1 MKRAFYYLILV
12 LALVVVAGFA
22 LANKQWIAQGVD
34 LSYDPTRPGSPESTL
49 HLPMFLVLFGVLL
62 VGMILGG
69 LTVWFKQGRFRRAAR
84 VAQGEV
90 ERHRSEIDRL
100 RSQTNGG
107 DGREGST
114 MLPSSVPF

>member
-12 LALVVVAGFA
+12 VALLVVAAFA

-34 LSYDPTRPGSPESTL
+34 LSYDPTRPGAVETTI

-69 LTVWFKQGRFRRAAR
+69 ITVWLKQGRFRRAAR
-84 VAQGEV
+84 VAQVEV
-90 ERHRSEIDRL
+90 ERHRGEIDRL
-100 RSQTNGG
+100 RSQANASET
-107 DGREGST
+107 REGQA